1 MKNLLTN
8 FILFFYPLC
17 SRFMDKRT
25 FMYAACGGGN
35 LVLSWVL
42 FFLFYQFLF
51 LKQNFQL
58 SVIFINSNITL
69 SAYTASAMLCF
80 VISFSIGFLLM
91 KFVVFT
97 ESELKGRIQLFRYG
111 VSSII
116 SSIVSWSLLKFLID
130 ILEIYPSISNVISSC
145 LVVIVSYILQKKYS
159 FK

>member
-1 MKNLLTN
+1 
-8 FILFFYPLC
+8 
-17 SRFMDKRT
+17 
-25 FMYAACGGGN
+25 
-35 LVLSWVL
+35 
-42 FFLFYQFLF
+42 
-51 LKQNFQL
+51 LKQNIQL
-58 SVIFINSNITL
+58 SVIFINNNITL

-145 LVVIVSYILQKKYS
+145 VVVIVSYILQKKYS